1 MHGNEEPRH
10 IPRRVI
16 SDTLSLEPGVR
27 LKETEDNVAFD
38 CFLFYLKL
46 YITNGTGRKSD
57 PHLYKIIVF
66 YNLTLH
72 FHRKV

>member
-1 MHGNEEPRH
+1 MHGNEELRH

-57 PHLYKIIVF
+57 PPLIQNHCILQF
-66 YNLTLH
+66 NTSLS
-72 FHRKV
+72 